1 MPKYYNEVS
10 KRASL
15 KYQQTLKQLH
25 IKIKPEVY
33 DDIAAYAKAKGL
45 PIRQLIL
52 RAIEE
57 YRENHPVQSQNLYID
72 KSLFLWYFILLLIV
86 YN

>member
-15 KYQQTLKQLH
+15 KYQKTLKQFR
-25 IKIKPEVY
+25 IWVKPEVY
-33 DDIAAYAKAKGL
+33 EDVAAYAKAKGL
-45 PIRQLIL
+45 PIRQLVL

-57 YRENHPVQSQNLYID
+57 YRENHPI
-72 KSLFLWYFILLLIV
+72 
-86 YN
+86 